1 MQFPDFLRKCSR
13 RLHADTVCYP
23 LLARFAHGRI
33 ATGEQEVRT
42 AYERLTA
49 LSPDKGCSCLHSNR
63 LARPAEFDLQIII
76 PVYNAENFID
86 ECIGSVLSQQTH
98 YSVLTVIINDGS
110 TDMTRQRL
118 KAYEGMNGIVITD
131 QPNGGF
137 SKARNTGLAHLRA
150 RYVMFLDAD
159 DRLAPG
165 AVEALMDK
173 ATVSDSDITEGG
185 YLRFRDE
192 GTEFFHY
199 RHQNCTDTDWN
210 TLYGYPWGKVYK
222 SGLFADV
229 QFPEGYWF
237 EDTLLPYAVHPRATR
252 VTTVPDIV
260 YHYRDHADGISR
272 RSAGLPR
279 NIDALWVTKRMLEDS
294 ERLGIPRDERL
305 YHTVLKDFL
314 TNFSRIRG
322 LGSSRTD
329 KDLFIV
335 TADLMRRH
343 FPDIRISDTALRPLE
358 QALRTSDFQA
368 YRLYSLFHS
377 F

>member
-1 MQFPDFLRKCSR
+1 MQLPDFLRRCSR
-13 RLHADTVCYP
+13 RLHADAVCYP

-33 ATGEQEVRT
+33 ATTEQEVQT
-42 AYERLTA
+42 AYERLAA
-49 LSPDKGCSCLHSNR
+49 LSPDKGRSCLHSNR
-63 LARPAEFDLQIII
+63 LTRPTEFDLQIII

-110 TDMTRQRL
+110 TDTTRQRL
-118 KAYEGMNGIVITD
+118 NAYEGMSDIVIID

-137 SKARNTGLAHLRA
+137 SKARNTGISTLCA

-159 DRLAPG
+159 DRLVPG
-165 AVEALMDK
+165 SVETLMDK
-173 ATVSDSDITEGG
+173 ATASDSDIVEGG
-185 YLRFRDE
+185 YLRFRNE
-192 GTEFFHY
+192 GTVICRY
-199 RHQNCTDTDWN
+199 RHRECAGTDWS

-222 SGLFADV
+222 AGLFADV

-237 EDTLLPYAVHPRATR
+237 EDTLLPYAVYPRATR
-252 VTTVPDIV
+252 VTTIPNTV

-294 ERLGIPRDERL
+294 ERLGICRDERF

-322 LGSSRTD
+322 LRSSRTD

-335 TADLMRRH
+335 TTDLMHRY
-343 FPDIRISDTALRPLE
+343 FPDIRTSDTALRPLE
-358 QALRTSDFQA
+358 LALRASDFQA
-368 YRLYSLFHS
+368 YRLYCLFHS

>member
-42 AYERLTA
+42 AYKRLTA

-63 LARPAEFDLQIII
+63 LVRPAEFDLQIII

-86 ECIGSVLSQQTH
+86 ECISSVLSQQTH

-110 TDMTRQRL
+110 TDTTRQRL

-159 DRLAPG
+159 DRLASG

-173 ATVSDSDITEGG
+173 ATASDSDITEGG

-210 TLYGYPWGKVYK
+210 ALYGYPWGKVYK

-322 LGSSRTD
+322 LGSSRAD
-329 KDLFIV
+329 RDLFIV

-343 FPDIRISDTALRPLE
+343 FPDIRTSDTALRPLE
-358 QALRTSDFQA
+358 QALRISDFQA